1 MHVQRPRVEDEVTY
15 YKALLQHAS
24 DGLIVADDQRRI
36 VFINRAAMELVEM
49 SPDDPLPQT
58 CGDLLRCH
66 DENDKSLA
74 FEALCFG
81 RCVLERRASLD
92 YVEMNVRT
100 RSGKIVPVAV
110 SYSYIPVGD
119 KRYFLMSIR
128 NLTERRHLEEERRKK
143 DELYFTLKER
153 ERLARDLHDGVVQ
166 DIAYSHMQVKLVLS
180 LLSQGR
186 ISEAQAKLE
195 EVAGV
200 IHDSFVE
207 LRHVLY
213 DLTLHT
219 GKELKQ
225 FLQKRIVE
233 FQHRTGIAVEMADH
247 NFPDHCDPYTGDQVA
262 KIVQEALSNVRKH
275 SGASKVWITLGTR
288 PAGPFRCQYTV
299 MIEDDGCGIPDE
311 VLDQAH
317 QPKADEDAGNQHFGL
332 QAMRQR
338 AQSLGG
344 ILKISRREP
353 RGTKIELHWFQDAHN
368 ETVGQTG

>member
-1 MHVQRPRVEDEVTY
+1 MHVPNPTKEEEMTY
-15 YKALLQHAS
+15 YEALLQHAS

-49 SPDDPLPQT
+49 NPDDPWPQT
-58 CGDLLRCH
+58 CGDLLQCH
-66 DENDKSLA
+66 NENEKSLA
-74 FEALCFG
+74 IEPLCFG
-81 RCVLERRASLD
+81 RCVLERRTSLR

-110 SYSYIPVGD
+110 SYSYIPVGE
-119 KRYFLMSIR
+119 KQYFLMSIR

-166 DIAYSHMQVKLVLS
+166 DIAYSHMQLKLVHA

-186 ISEAQAKLE
+186 IAEAQAKLE
-195 EVAGV
+195 EVTRV

-207 LRHVLY
+207 LRHVLH
-213 DLTLHT
+213 DLTFHT

-225 FLQKRIVE
+225 FIHKRIVE
-233 FQHRTGIAVEMADH
+233 FQHRTGIAVEIVDH
-247 NFPDHCDPYTGDQVA
+247 DFPNRCDPYTGDQVA

-275 SGASKVWITLGTR
+275 SGATKVWITLGTR
-288 PAGPFRCQYTV
+288 PAGPYRCQYTV
-299 MIEDDGCGIPDE
+299 IIEDDGCGIPEE
-311 VLDQAH
+311 VLDRARRA
-317 QPKADEDAGNQHFGL
+317 KSEDEDSDQHFGL
-332 QAMRQR
+332 RAMQQR

-353 RGTKIELHWFQDAHN
+353 RGTKIELHWFQDTHEEA
-368 ETVGQTG
+368 VGQTG